1 MTIGESAFSDCQAL
15 KEINIP
21 DSVTSIGNDAFSGTA
36 IKNFELG
43 SQISDIGEGAF
54 ITGNRWEDQRT
65 KLRGIKVSKE
75 NSVYFVDKKTLLK
88 RKTDGSSAVVVYFGG
103 DETIAIPDGV
113 SEIYRGAFMRSIVR
127 EIQIPSSVTI
137 IGEDAFSG
145 CSKLVRLRVGFAEP
159 ENGANFAVIYIPEIS
174 GRDAYRDSTIHDQ
187 YMDCIRVDGSGTI
200 FDFVKYDSLFDT
212 ITAAKDKILVATD
225 RLKSAIQ
232 LVPLYRDKYLAYLR
246 RNAKKAVQ
254 IVVEFDDLSG
264 LNTLAELDIFT
275 GKNIDS
281 VIELAN
287 KAKKQEILSYLM
299 NYKNSKI
306 GITEEDYDL

>member
-1 MTIGESAFSDCQAL
+1 MQVL
-15 KEINIP
+15 
-21 DSVTSIGNDAFSGTA
+21 
-36 IKNFELG
+36 
-43 SQISDIGEGAF
+43 Q
-54 ITGNRWEDQRT
+54 
-65 KLRGIKVSKE
+65 
-75 NSVYFVDKKTLLK
+75 
-88 RKTDGSSAVVVYFGG
+88 
-103 DETIAIPDGV
+103 
-113 SEIYRGAFMRSIVR
+113 
-127 EIQIPSSVTI
+127 
-137 IGEDAFSG
+137 G
-145 CSKLVRLRVGFAEP
+145 C
-159 ENGANFAVIYIPEIS
+159 NFAVIYIPEIS

-287 KAKKQEILSYLM
+287 KAKKPEILSYLM

>member
-1 MTIGESAFSDCQAL
+1 
-15 KEINIP
+15 
-21 DSVTSIGNDAFSGTA
+21 
-36 IKNFELG
+36 
-43 SQISDIGEGAF
+43 
-54 ITGNRWEDQRT
+54 
-65 KLRGIKVSKE
+65 
-75 NSVYFVDKKTLLK
+75 
-88 RKTDGSSAVVVYFGG
+88 
-103 DETIAIPDGV
+103 
-113 SEIYRGAFMRSIVR
+113 
-127 EIQIPSSVTI
+127 
-137 IGEDAFSG
+137 
-145 CSKLVRLRVGFAEP
+145 
-159 ENGANFAVIYIPEIS
+159 
-174 GRDAYRDSTIHDQ
+174 
-187 YMDCIRVDGSGTI
+187 MDCIRVDGSGTI

-287 KAKKQEILSYLM
+287 KAKKPEILSYLM